1 MPDKGHVLAF
11 VGCKVKCGPCQST
24 QLPYRNT
31 CMENG
36 FLKPFPI
43 LYLHN
48 QSTENSMNTLKPQAA
63 LWPSCKHL
71 SGYSCL
77 TLLQNGIDAQAN
89 VNLRCTVCGTN
100 ASTAATSKTITPY
113 YLCKLQWSPLP
124 HQRGRVLFINHS
136 QLHHRG

>member
-36 FLKPFPI
+36 FFPF

-48 QSTENSMNTLKPQAA
+48 QSTENSMNTLKPQAGLLNSYNPRGVCSWA
-63 LWPSCKHL
+63 
-71 SGYSCL
+71 